1 MSLSPAQ
8 KQQLDAFYLRGLGQF
23 LGMSTTFV
31 DRSNTNYRVYLNAAC
46 ILLGK
51 EAEHALLPLSEQ
63 WSQRRKRLMS
73 FLVSPC
79 ATQPE
84 IKATF
89 YFPPAFEFSPVEA
102 INSLWPNISNLVRR
116 RGRPRG
122 QWVRE
127 IIAELWRDIR
137 HADPNLPNPDVEN
150 PTHRDR
156 PAHYLGTAHPFS
168 I

>member
-1 MSLSPAQ
+1 M
-8 KQQLDAFYLRGLGQF
+8 
-23 LGMSTTFV
+23 
-31 DRSNTNYRVYLNAAC
+31 DRTNTNYRVYLNAAC
-46 ILLGK
+46 ILSGK
-51 EAEHALLPLSEQ
+51 ETENALLPLSEQ

-73 FLVSPC
+73 FLLSPRT
-79 ATQPE
+79 TQPE

-137 HADPNLPNPDVEN
+137 HADPNLPNLDVETQHTEIGL
-150 PTHRDR
+150 PTTWPQFTHFQYSLNRR
-156 PAHYLGTAHPFS
+156 GYARGSVCGGPEVVCRERAGR
-168 I
+168 